1 MDRIISILPYNYK
14 YAEDCMYFR
23 RWAMM
28 CWEGVGPIGPIHS
41 QKGTDVFGD
50 EFALRTP
57 TQQECIT
64 YLYYY
69 LSFWDKC
76 GNVVQREAA
85 GEIFYLC
92 REDEI
97 SRWKVP

>member
-14 YAEDCMYFR
+14 YSENCMTFR
-23 RWAMM
+23 RRPMM
-28 CWEGVGPIGPIHS
+28 CWEGVGPISPIHS
-41 QKGTDVFGD
+41 QKGTDVFGH

-64 YLYYY
+64 YLYHHF
-69 LSFWDKC
+69 SFWDKC
-76 GNVVQREAA
+76 GDVVQREAA

-92 REDEI
+92 REDKI
-97 SRWKVP
+97 SLR